1 VASGGIQDATVA
13 VLGAGP
19 AGSVA
24 ALELARRGLR
34 VTLIGRRPDPRP
46 NIGECLPPGIR
57 PLLEK
62 AGVWEEFAAAGHMP
76 SAGIRSF
83 WSSEEPGDRNFLF
96 TAYGT
101 GWHLDRARF
110 DGMLRKAAVDRG
122 AAWLECDAL
131 RAAEPTETGWRLT
144 LGAVRGTVIVDASL
158 VIDATGRSSVF
169 AQRAG
174 ATRRMVDR
182 LIGVAGYFAASTGGG
197 VEPALLVEAA
207 RDGWW
212 YSAPLPGSKMVCV
225 YMTDAALVQPDGL
238 TSPEAWRA
246 LLDASPQQ
254 RRRVEAH
261 GGTLEGGIHI
271 VPADT
276 SFLTRIAG
284 DGWLAAGDAAVAF
297 DPLSSQGIPAA
308 VGAGLSAA
316 ETAIAWLGGNLN
328 APVEYARLTRAG
340 FATYLTQRNIFY
352 RMSRWPDSP
361 FWAAHREV
369 TI

>member
-1 VASGGIQDATVA
+1 MDARQEANVA

-62 AGVWEEFAAAGHMP
+62 AGVWEEFAADGHMP
-76 SAGIRSF
+76 SAGIRSY
-83 WSSEEPGDRNFLF
+83 WGSEEPADRDFLF

-110 DGMLRKAAVDRG
+110 DGMLRKAAIGQG

-131 RAAEPTETGWRLT
+131 RAAERTQTGWRLT
-144 LGAVRGTVIVDASL
+144 LGTGRGQVTADASL
-158 VIDATGRSSVF
+158 AIDATGRSSVF

-174 ATRRMVDR
+174 ATRRLVDR
-182 LIGVAGYFAASTGGG
+182 LTGVAGYFAAATGGSG
-197 VEPALLVEAA
+197 IEPALLVEAT

-212 YSAPLPGSKMVCV
+212 YSAPLPGGKLVCV
-225 YMTDAALVQPDGL
+225 YMTDASLVQRDHL
-238 TSPEAWRA
+238 TSPDAWRA

-254 RRRVEAH
+254 RGRVEAH
-261 GGTLEGGIHI
+261 GGTMEGGIHI

-276 SFLTRIAG
+276 SFLSRIAG

-316 ETAIAWLGGNLN
+316 ETAIAWLGGDSN
-328 APVEYARLTRAG
+328 APVEYARRTRAG
-340 FATYLTQRNIFY
+340 FATYLTQRNIYY
-352 RMSRWPDSP
+352 RMSRWPDAP
-361 FWAAHREV
+361 FWAARREV